1 LGPLQILRCLS
12 SLEELPLSLHRL
24 HSFFRNPMHLS
35 TSLWISQS
43 TKYRRKQMSWKTK
56 WSLDYVSIPMRLVS
70 VKLNFFVLAF
80 LALFALLKRQAE
92 KYCSLICGERKILFL
107 RWKSTALKTSEQ
119 GLLLVLYVFFAPKIV
134 IGLYLNG
141 FNACFL
147 LHVFIGFL
155 ILREPYN
162 QFHDLMGMQLS

>member
-70 VKLNFFVLAF
+70 IKFFCFSIFSPVR
-80 LALFALLKRQAE
+80 FAK
-92 KYCSLICGERKILFL
+92 
-107 RWKSTALKTSEQ
+107 KTSWK
-119 GLLLVLYVFFAPKIV
+119 VPFADLWWEKNTVPSLKKYGFKDKRTWIIIGIV
-134 IGLYLNG
+134 CLFCSQNCYRT
-141 FNACFL
+141 
-147 LHVFIGFL
+147 V
-155 ILREPYN
+155 
-162 QFHDLMGMQLS
+162 S